1 MKKALL
7 IISFIWLTGFSVN
20 AQELENVILSMPNGI
35 VLGLDAAQKDR
46 LVASLKDT
54 AQIEVDRENI
64 GTVKR
69 LAISPDYIS
78 LQTSESGTTQIKLLP
93 LINDTKIICVVKTI
107 CGGVCDSQIQFYT
120 TKWLPIAQ
128 DLFPKKTK
136 DWFIKHDADKDSQ
149 DFKNA
154 YASLDMTPIKIM
166 LLPES
171 TSLEAFYDIKNYLSE
186 DDYKK
191 IQPFLIEG
199 AKTFEWDKISYK

>member
-46 LVASLKDT
+46 LAASLKDT

-154 YASLDMTPIKIM
+154 YTSLDMTPIKIM